1 MPYLKLFLVF
11 ILFPVSVLASGTRY
25 YDVELIIFEHMQPE
39 NRRAEHWQKNIE
51 REIPELFIEL
61 NGELPEQLNLPEG
74 YIPKLSFK
82 KLPSTT
88 YQLTDEVT
96 AIEKSTSRRVLLHT
110 SWVQPGLSQKSSVN
124 VHLNKIFHAN
134 NNEEFGNNVHQQDIQ
149 TSTMIAGSG
158 SIDALIRISLAR
170 YLHIETDLLLSYDE
184 APANDIIQAENVFSI
199 QTSDTNIEEI
209 TNDIES
215 PVLQPLPTQ
224 FHIKQSRNRIRST
237 ELHYLDHPLV
247 GLLIIFTKHEVEIK
261 APPED
266 KTKKTNKT
274 VSKKTKKIR

>member
-1 MPYLKLFLVF
+1 MPYLKLFLFF
-11 ILFPVSVLASGTRY
+11 ILFPVSVLASETRY

-39 NRRAEHWQKNIE
+39 NRHAEHWQKNIE
-51 REIPELFIEL
+51 REIPEVFVEL
-61 NGELPEQLNLPEG
+61 NGEVPERLNLPEG
-74 YIPKLSFK
+74 YIPKLTFK

-110 SWVQPGLSQKSSVN
+110 AWVQPGLSQDNSVN
-124 VHLNKIFHAN
+124 VHLNTIFHSN
-134 NNEEFGNNVHQQDIQ
+134 DNNEKFGNDVQEHNIQ
-149 TSTMIAGSG
+149 VPTIISGSG
-158 SIDALIRISLAR
+158 NLDALIRISLAR

-184 APANDIIQAENVFSI
+184 AQANDINQAENKYSI
-199 QTSDTNIEEI
+199 QNSNTDYDEI

-215 PVLQPLPTQ
+215 PELQSLPKQ

-247 GLLIIFTKHEVEIK
+247 GLLIIFTKHKVEIK
-261 APPED
+261 AQPED
-266 KTKKTNKT
+266 KTKKT
-274 VSKKTKKIR
+274 KKIR